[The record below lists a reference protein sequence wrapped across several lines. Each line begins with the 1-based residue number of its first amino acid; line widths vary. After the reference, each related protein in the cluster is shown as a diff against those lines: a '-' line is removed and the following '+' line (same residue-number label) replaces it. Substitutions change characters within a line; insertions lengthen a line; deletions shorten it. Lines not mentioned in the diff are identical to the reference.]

1 MGLHMKGAING
12 FQMFDNK
19 SGVLHYSDFCSLVT
33 ALYKAAYKEPP
44 TY

>member
-12 FQMFDNK
+12 FQMFDKK

-33 ALYKAAYKEPP
+33 ALYKAGYKEPP